1 MNQRVEIMRP
11 LKTDP
16 INECL
21 DCHHEGRE
29 WGERDTGQEYP
40 EVVCPKCHSYHYYIK
55 DTENA

>member
-1 MNQRVEIMRP
+1 MLEIVKP
-11 LKTDP
+11 LKSDP

-21 DCHHEGRE
+21 DCQHEGRE
-29 WGERDTGQEYP
+29 WAEMDIGQEYA